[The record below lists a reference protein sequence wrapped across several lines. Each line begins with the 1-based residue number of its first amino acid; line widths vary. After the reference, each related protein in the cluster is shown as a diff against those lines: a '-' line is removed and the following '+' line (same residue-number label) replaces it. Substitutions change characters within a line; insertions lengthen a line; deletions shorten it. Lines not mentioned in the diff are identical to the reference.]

1 MSRKKIRTFA
11 DYRDRGDALARLVT
25 GVLSLSRGGVGFVSP
40 DGGGDDVLV
49 PEGQIGR
56 AHV

>member
-1 MSRKKIRTFA
+1 MSKRKKIRTFA

-25 GVLSLSRGGVGFVSP
+25 GVLALSRGGVGFVSP

-49 PEGQIGR
+49 P
-56 AHV
+56 